1 MITLPWPAK
10 ELSPNARCHWADK
23 AKITKKHRE
32 DAGWKTVLSKLT
44 VYGDGYSKIDLH
56 ITFHPPSRRHYDLDN
71 CLASNKA
78 HLDGIADGLGVN
90 DNRFRLHLEMGDVVK
105 DGCVIVK
112 IGGIEKC

>member
-23 AKITKKHRE
+23 AKIVKRCRE
-32 DAGWKTVLSKLT
+32 DAGWRTKIAKVN
-44 VYGDGYSKIDLH
+44 VEGDGKIDLH

-90 DNRFRLHLEMGDVVK
+90 DNRFRLHLEMGEVVK
-105 DGCVIVK
+105 
-112 IGGIEKC
+112 GGRVVVNVGGVV